1 MRLQRRLRII
11 NRGSVTR
18 TATSREAELIMIA
31 STEYHRSPWQVGC
44 NCHTETD
51 TNSGGEDAHGDS
63 NQDGMNKIVEEIIKW
78 YGRWAQ

>member
-1 MRLQRRLRII
+1 MKLVSKTFE
-11 NRGSVTR
+11 NDHWDSSRGSVTR

-31 STEYHRSPWQVGC
+31 STVYHRSPWQVGC

-63 NQDGMNKIVEEIIKW
+63 NQDGMNKIVEEIIK
-78 YGRWAQ
+78 